1 MQGHGEDRPKI
12 NLLKTYLLIANIQ
25 QLCLNQCCVKPRT
38 SRSRP
43 RTLQFFEA
51 KAKDTQADAKAT
63 DMQVKAEDI
72 DQEQLAFFRF
82 QYKISKCCGSFGHEI
97 MVCKHFMA

>member
-43 RTLQFFEA
+43 RTLKFFE
-51 KAKDTQADAKAT
+51 AKDTQADAKAM

-72 DQEQLAFFRF
+72 DQGQLAFFRF